1 MGSAV
6 SATCAAGQAPF
17 TRRILTSRRGNRIDP
32 SEFKDEHMHI
42 EAPNLRENH
51 PDRDL
56 QCQDCIEGI
65 VQEII
70 AEATRQGWES
80 VETVQAMQE
89 VLMRLRLGFAGGL
102 DPEDPLNLAPQPY
115 YDDQIEPSTLP
126 PGRQLSGYHLRK
138 PALRRQQDLP
148 LT

>member
-1 MGSAV
+1 
-6 SATCAAGQAPF
+6 
-17 TRRILTSRRGNRIDP
+17 
-32 SEFKDEHMHI
+32 MHI

-80 VETVQAMQE
+80 GRDGAGHARSTYEIAS
-89 VLMRLRLGFAGGL
+89 RLC
-102 DPEDPLNLAPQPY
+102 
-115 YDDQIEPSTLP
+115 
-126 PGRQLSGYHLRK
+126 
-138 PALRRQQDLP
+138 RRS
-148 LT
+148 

>member
-1 MGSAV
+1 
-6 SATCAAGQAPF
+6 
-17 TRRILTSRRGNRIDP
+17 
-32 SEFKDEHMHI
+32 MHI
-42 EAPNLRENH
+42 EAPNILENH

-56 QCQDCIEGI
+56 QCQDCIEAI

-102 DPEDPLNLAPQPY
+102 DPEDPMNMEPQPY
-115 YDDQIEPSTLP
+115 YDGQIEGSTFLTRSSIVRVP
-126 PGRQLSGYHLRK
+126 PPQTWLE
-138 PALRRQQDLP
+138 A
-148 LT
+148 

>member
-1 MGSAV
+1 
-6 SATCAAGQAPF
+6 
-17 TRRILTSRRGNRIDP
+17 
-32 SEFKDEHMHI
+32 MHI
-42 EAPNLRENH
+42 EAPKLCENH

-56 QCQDCIEGI
+56 QCQECIEGI
-65 VQEII
+65 MQEII

-115 YDDQIEPSTLP
+115 YDDQIERSTFLTRSSIVPVPSPQT
-126 PGRQLSGYHLRK
+126 S
-138 PALRRQQDLP
+138 LRRE
-148 LT
+148 